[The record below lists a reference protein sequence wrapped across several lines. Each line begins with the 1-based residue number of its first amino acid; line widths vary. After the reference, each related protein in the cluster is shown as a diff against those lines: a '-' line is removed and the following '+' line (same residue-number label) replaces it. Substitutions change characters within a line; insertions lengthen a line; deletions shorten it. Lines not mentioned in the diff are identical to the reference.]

1 LAEALHRCQKER
13 DRLSDELSEWKDAAK
28 TAQDEVCT
36 AGEVHC
42 TCVPLLRSEIKRLRD
57 KLQTTKEG
65 SDIWESEVKYLRE
78 LIPQAWDAGAEYE
91 EDQSCSVR
99 NRVGVPAKEDWMK
112 QKGLA

>member
-1 LAEALHRCQKER
+1 MSLCGKHLINDTWSGDECPLCVRGER
-13 DRLSDELSEWKDAAK
+13 DRLRDELSEWNDAAK

-42 TCVPLLRSEIKRLRD
+42 TCVPLLRSEIKRLR
-57 KLQTTKEG
+57 EM
-65 SDIWESEVKYLRE
+65 
-78 LIPQAWDAGAEYE
+78 IPQAWDAGAEYE
-91 EDQSCSVR
+91 EDQSCSIR